1 MNKRGLYPHE
11 VRRSVVDHGD
21 EICGKGWIPCC
32 PPTCSGAEGWWGLR
46 CRLSLVSNSNGS
58 LEIVSGCSPP
68 SWRQLRGI
76 YRWLW
81 SMVLVK
87 HRLGLTSTSRWRKL
101 RPIGPWNGLQ
111 AGRPRLLL
119 APFGS
124 IFRVRALLLILHLSP
139 VVTLR
144 QNISENV
151 QFSVKMQHTPKSKT
165 KSKTVKFG
173 CKWRVSTWIFP
184 KNLPKPL
191 LII

>member
-1 MNKRGLYPHE
+1 MVKKSPAR
-11 VRRSVVDHGD
+11 D
-21 EICGKGWIPCC
+21 
-32 PPTCSGAEGWWGLR
+32 
-46 CRLSLVSNSNGS
+46 GS
-58 LEIVSGCSPP
+58 LAVLQLAAAPRNDEASGVTFLLCLTRMDLWKSSLDALPP
-68 SWRQLRGI
+68 SWRRLRGI
-76 YRWLW
+76 YRRLW

-151 QFSVKMQHTPKSKT
+151 QFPAKMQHAPKSKT

-173 CKWRVSTWIFP
+173 CQVAG
-184 KNLPKPL
+184 
-191 LII
+191 